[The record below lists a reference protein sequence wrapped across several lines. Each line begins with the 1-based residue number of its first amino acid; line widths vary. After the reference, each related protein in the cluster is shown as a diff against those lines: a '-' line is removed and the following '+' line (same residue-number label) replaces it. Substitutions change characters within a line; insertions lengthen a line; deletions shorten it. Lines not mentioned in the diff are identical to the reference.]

1 MGWSVAAT
9 RTGGGGRVRGV
20 APAQLVLLLLA
31 VLWFC
36 VAGSGGVAHAA
47 EEENLLPPE
56 QAFRFAARQLDDRSI
71 EVHFDIADGY
81 HLFRERFVF
90 AAQPAGVKLGTPE
103 FPPGQVKFDEALGK
117 QMEIYHGGVTIRVPV
132 AVVPADGE
140 WLLTV
145 TSQGCADKG
154 ICYPPMHSVYKVGG
168 GLLGGLF
175 DKHRSSRPMTSPV
188 PPAMPILPSLG
199 EGQIGPAV
207 PSAAPRNDDGD
218 RVAHVL
224 AGHQLGRIATVFF
237 GLGLLMT
244 LTPGVLAMVPILSS
258 IVVGEHVTR
267 GRALVV
273 SLAYVLGTAVAD
285 AGVGVAAGLLGERFS
300 TGLLT
305 PWALGA
311 FTMLAVA
318 LALSMFG
325 LYELGRL
332 PPMTASSNR
341 WSGGRIAVAAAAGV
355 ISALVVVR
363 SVPVPLS
370 GTLTDAEQTGD
381 AIGSG
386 GALFGMAI
394 GMGAP
399 LVLVGVATGYLVP
412 RAGHWLMVTKRFLGF
427 LLLGEAL
434 WAVSPLLPPWALMAA
449 WAMLLLIASAFLG
462 AFGSLGPEPRSLTR
476 LGKGMGMVAAL
487 AGAILLVGLASG
499 GRDLLQPLSH
509 LRAGLMA
516 PASTAGPALVRFERI
531 RSVAELDARL
541 VQAAAAGKPVLL
553 DFYADWCVSCKEM
566 ERLTFSDP
574 RVQARLADVVLLQAD
589 VTRNSADDRTLL
601 KRFGLFGPPGII
613 LYGADGRESPV
624 RVIGF
629 QSASLFLDSLAK
641 AFGDDGKH

>member
-31 VLWFC
+31 ALWFC
-36 VAGSGGVAHAA
+36 VTGTGGVAHAA
-47 EEENLLPPE
+47 GEQDLLPPE
-56 QAFRFAARQLDDRSI
+56 QAFRFAARQLEDRSI

-81 HLFRERFVF
+81 HLYRERFAF

-103 FPPGQVKFDEALGK
+103 FPPGQVNFDEALGK
-117 QMEIYHGGVTIRVPV
+117 QMETYHGGVTIRVPV
-132 AVVPADGE
+132 AVAQVDGK

-154 ICYPPMHSVYKVGG
+154 VCYPPMHSVYKVGG
-168 GLLGGLF
+168 GSLGGLF
-175 DKHRSSRPMTSPV
+175 DKHRSSTPMTSPA
-188 PPAMPILPSLG
+188 PPATPTLPSLG
-199 EGQIGPAV
+199 GGQIGPAV

-218 RVAHVL
+218 HIARVL
-224 AGHQLGRIATVFF
+224 ASRQLGKIVTVFLGF
-237 GLGLLMT
+237 GLLLT
-244 LTPGVLAMVPILSS
+244 LTPSALAMVLILSS

-267 GRALVV
+267 VRALLV
-273 SLAYVLGTAVAD
+273 SFAYVLGTAV
-285 AGVGVAAGLLGERFS
+285 GVGAAAELLGERLS
-300 TGLLT
+300 ARLQA

-311 FTMLAVA
+311 FAALAVA

-325 LYELGRL
+325 LYELGRQL
-332 PPMTASSNR
+332 PTTAPSNR
-341 WSGGRIAVAAAAGV
+341 WSGGRIAVAAASGV
-355 ISALVVVR
+355 ISTLVVVR

-370 GTLTDAEQTGD
+370 STLAYLKQTGD

-386 GALFGMAI
+386 GALFGLAI
-394 GMGAP
+394 GMGVT
-399 LVLVGVATGYLVP
+399 LVLVGVATGYLLP
-412 RAGHWLMVTKRFLGF
+412 RAGHWLMVTMGF

-449 WAMLLLIASAFLG
+449 WAMLLLIAAAFLG
-462 AFGSLGPEPRSLTR
+462 AFDSLGPEPRSMAR
-476 LGKGMGMVAAL
+476 LGKGMVAAL

-509 LRAGLMA
+509 LRAGPMA

-574 RVQARLADVVLLQAD
+574 RVQARLAGVVLLQAD
-589 VTRNSADDRTLL
+589 VTRNTADDRILL

-641 AFGDDGKH
+641 AFGDDGKR

>member
-1 MGWSVAAT
+1 MH
-9 RTGGGGRVRGV
+9 TGDDGRVRRL
-20 APAQLVLLLLA
+20 APAQFVSLLVAA
-31 VLWFC
+31 VWFC
-36 VAGSGGVAHAA
+36 IAGAAGVAHAA
-47 EEENLLPPE
+47 GEENLLPPE
-56 QAFRFAARQLDDRSI
+56 QAFRFTARQLEDRAI

-81 HLFRERFVF
+81 HLYRERFAF

-117 QMEIYHGGVTIRVPV
+117 QMETYHGGVTIRVPV
-132 AVVPADGE
+132 VVAPADGK

-154 ICYPPMHSVYKVGG
+154 ICYPPMKSVYKVGG

-175 DKHRSSRPMTSPV
+175 DKHRSSTPMTSPV
-188 PPAMPILPSLG
+188 PPATPTLPSLG

-218 RVAHVL
+218 RIARVL
-224 AGHQLGRIATVFF
+224 ASRQLEKIATVFLGF
-237 GLGLLMT
+237 GLLLT
-244 LTPGVLAMVPILSS
+244 LTPSVLAMVPILSS
-258 IVVGEHVTR
+258 IVVGAHVTR
-267 GRALVV
+267 GRALLV
-273 SLAYVLGTAVAD
+273 SFAYVLGTAV
-285 AGVGVAAGLLGERFS
+285 GVGVAAKLLGERLS
-300 TGLLT
+300 AGLQT
-305 PWALGA
+305 PLALGA
-311 FTMLAVA
+311 FAALMVA
-318 LALSMFG
+318 LALWMFG
-325 LYELGRL
+325 LYELGRQL
-332 PPMTASSNR
+332 PMTASSNR
-341 WSGGRIAVAAAAGV
+341 WSGRRIAVAAALGV
-355 ISALVVVR
+355 ISALVVMR

-370 GTLTDAEQTGD
+370 NALAYLKQTGD
-381 AIGSG
+381 AIGG

-399 LVLVGVATGYLVP
+399 LMLVGVAAGYLVP

-449 WAMLLLIASAFLG
+449 WAMLLLIAAAFLG
-462 AFGSLGPEPRSLTR
+462 AFDSLGPESRSLAR

-487 AGAILLVGLASG
+487 VGAILLVGLASG

-509 LRAGLMA
+509 LRGRQAA
-516 PASTAGPALVRFERI
+516 SASTAGPALVRFERI

-589 VTRNSADDRTLL
+589 VTRNTADDRTLL